1 MTELRAPPHSSVRAN
16 PLERLDDLILRPA
29 DGSAKSDNAE
39 VCWSVQENET
49 WHFLQNP
56 AIIFV
61 P

>member
-39 VCWSVQENET
+39 VC
-49 WHFLQNP
+49 
-56 AIIFV
+56 
-61 P
+61 